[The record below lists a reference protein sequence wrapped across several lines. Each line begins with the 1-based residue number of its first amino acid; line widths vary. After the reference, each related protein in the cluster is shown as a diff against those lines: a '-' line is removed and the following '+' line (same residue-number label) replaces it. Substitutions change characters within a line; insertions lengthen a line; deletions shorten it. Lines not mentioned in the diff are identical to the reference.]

1 MVLNISPTFL
11 DLESVMLLKDNYELL
26 EHDEDKE
33 EEAWSFNQNFI
44 LEASFVDNFKPRA
57 VTDFS
62 NID

>member
-33 EEAWSFNQNFI
+33 EEA
-44 LEASFVDNFKPRA
+44 
-57 VTDFS
+57 
-62 NID
+62 